1 MASFT
6 NFATLSYNGG
16 TTNSNTVT
24 GELLETLTV
33 TKTAVVKNYAA
44 NDKITYIISIVNS
57 GAQPVTNLTVTDNL
71 GAYEFNSGTVYP
83 LAYVSNSVR
92 YYVNGVLQTAP
103 TATPEPKPTPNA
115 ADLDGFGYVERP
127 EEYLPEY
134 EVQYVKSS
142 GGYAIFLSSDVNRTQ
157 HFDQVLDATEVR
169 VIARQGKSALII
181 VNDGRVGWATASML
195 EDAPTALYC
204 PGHKDLADFP
214 DVESPPH
221 GWLPAYETYYVKS
234 TAGAGIYIT
243 NDLAREEVSRLLKDG
258 TEVTALAREGTY
270 MILIKGD
277 GFAGWADIDLLTSE
291 KPADS

>member
-24 GELLETLTV
+24 GELLEALTV

-103 TATPEPKPTPNA
+103 TATSEPPLVITVPNVPANGSIMLVYEAEVTAYAPLGTDGSITNTANVTDGNLEVSASETVSTDDRAVLTISKALCPAVVTDTFDPILKNIAVTFNGTAWTAGTQYTYGETTGVFATLPGQITVPA
-115 ADLDGFGYVERP
+115 A
-127 EEYLPEY
+127 
-134 EVQYVKSS
+134 QY
-142 GGYAIFLSSDVNRTQ
+142 TQ
-157 HFDQVLDATEVR
+157 NENGT
-169 VIARQGKSALII
+169 
-181 VNDGRVGWATASML
+181 WATA
-195 EDAPTALYC
+195 PGTAE
-204 PGHKDLADFP
+204 
-214 DVESPPH
+214 VVI
-221 GWLPAYETYYVKS
+221 T
-234 TAGAGIYIT
+234 GI
-243 NDLAREEVSRLLKDG
+243 V
-258 TEVTALAREGTY
+258 
-270 MILIKGD
+270 
-277 GFAGWADIDLLTSE
+277 
-291 KPADS
+291 

>member
-1 MASFT
+1 M
-6 NFATLSYNGG
+6 
-16 TTNSNTVT
+16 
-24 GELLETLTV
+24 
-33 TKTAVVKNYAA
+33 
-44 NDKITYIISIVNS
+44 
-57 GAQPVTNLTVTDNL
+57 
-71 GAYEFNSGTVYP
+71 
-83 LAYVSNSVR
+83 
-92 YYVNGVLQTAP
+92 
-103 TATPEPKPTPNA
+103 
-115 ADLDGFGYVERP
+115 
-127 EEYLPEY
+127 
-134 EVQYVKSS
+134 QYVKSS

-291 KPADS
+291 KPAS